1 MLKKKHL
8 HSAGGVL
15 IKDGQ
20 VLLIHWDEPR
30 NSYDFPK
37 GGIKWF
43 ESPEKACIRE
53 VFEETG
59 YKVKVVQFIDST
71 EYEYDWPNNIHFD
84 KKVEY
89 YLLELIDETAY
100 PPQREKY
107 ETFENAW
114 VPIDKAEAVIT
125 RDINKD
131 IFKKAV
137 ALSNK

>member
-1 MLKKKHL
+1 MLKHRHL

-15 IKDGQ
+15 IKDSQ

-59 YKVKVVQFIDST
+59 YKVRVVEFIDRT
-71 EYEYDWPNNIHFD
+71 HYEYDWPNGLHFD
-84 KKVEY
+84 KDVEY

-100 PPQREKY
+100 PPKREKY

-114 VPIDKAEAVIT
+114 IDIDKAETIIT
-125 RDINKD
+125 RDLDKA
-131 IFKKAV
+131 IFQKALE
-137 ALSNK
+137 LSK